1 MNTINISNCDNIDCR
16 GVSYLMDYCPLL
28 NTVNLSYPPKMS
40 IGAAAQLD
48 RALINLACNN
58 PSLRNINII
67 GCNRMS
73 YLVRDYFEIHRP
85 NVNISP
91 MR

>member
-1 MNTINISNCDNIDCR
+1 
-16 GVSYLMDYCPLL
+16 MDYCPLL

-48 RALINLACNN
+48 RALVNLACNN
-58 PSLRNINII
+58 PSLRNISII

-73 YLVRDYFEIHRP
+73 YRALNTIEDHFP
-85 NVNISP
+85 NVNISSILIE
-91 MR
+91 